1 MTTTPVTPAQQIRS
15 SVVDIEIVGTL
26 TPTELVRSL
35 MVKPHAAKHVYALL
49 GAVLTNG
56 GHIQPR
62 DDSTRPGKYVSPAE
76 RDEAMR
82 ARMLDTNARQTY
94 LMGMTVR
101 LERLR
106 LHMTRAALA
115 EKAGVSYSFLA
126 GIESGQKGMS
136 WDVLDRLADALNTTS
151 TALMAEAD
159 GLGMPA

>member
-1 MTTTPVTPAQQIRS
+1 MTHTQMIRS
-15 SVVDIEIVGTL
+15 SVADVEIVGTL

-35 MVKPHAAKHVYALL
+35 MSNPKTAQHVYGLL

-56 GHIQPR
+56 GHIAPR
-62 DDSTRPGKYVSPAE
+62 DESTRPGKYVSPKE
-76 RDEAMR
+76 RDEAQT
-82 ARMLDTNARQTY
+82 ARRTLGTDERKTY

-106 LHMTRAALA
+106 LHMTRKELA
-115 EKAGVSYSFLA
+115 EAASVSYSFLA